1 MRHSAIQG
9 IHSVT
14 AYDNILIKK
23 QSRWMTVECAQCC
36 KNIFIQ
42 IHCWLQLHLIGTAC
56 PIYSHQIEFEG
67 VEIKIR
73 SIGVKYKDRASIE
86 IKGQQYYWVNSSNAT
101 MLIYK
106 NKYAFGNI
114 KYYQGNEAGLRWDIS
129 RKKMFNNRSRNA
141 SPVGRSLGGGRG
153 LLTVGT
159 IAQSQNH

>member
-1 MRHSAIQG
+1 MN
-9 IHSVT
+9 
-14 AYDNILIKK
+14 D
-23 QSRWMTVECAQCC
+23 RWMCTKLQ
-36 KNIFIQ
+36 NIFIQ

-86 IKGQQYYWVNSSNAT
+86 MKGQQYYWVNSSNAT

-129 RKKMFNNRSRNA
+129 RKKMFNKTDREMRVPLGEAGGVVDSGDN
-141 SPVGRSLGGGRG
+141 SPVPVPKP
-153 LLTVGT
+153 LTLCRWQQT
-159 IAQSQNH
+159 R